1 MHRLSQVLTESDVV
15 SDARLLNF
23 LANTLALL
31 AVLAMVAGV
40 VVWVA
45 QRPYFAISRVQIK
58 PMGEETLSYV
68 SAATVQAT
76 IAGRLA
82 GNFFSIN
89 LNDARRVLESVPW
102 VRNVSVRRVWPNT
115 LLVAFEEQQPLALWN
130 EDQMINTWGEAFSA
144 NQGELP
150 DDMQLPVFYGPDDAE
165 RLVVQRYAELA
176 RWFAPLGLT
185 VSEIHLS
192 PRYAWAVR
200 LSDGLMLNLGRDPA
214 ADVADPHGRAG
225 AVPFARRIERFVQ
238 AWPVLTGQV
247 RRPVV
252 SADLRYP
259 DGFAITLG
267 PVSTSSSE

>member
-1 MHRLSQVLTESDVV
+1 VN
-15 SDARLLNF
+15 DARLVNF

-31 AVLAMVAGV
+31 AVLAMVASV
-40 VVWVA
+40 IVWVA
-45 QRPYFAISRVQIK
+45 QRPYFSIAQVQIK
-58 PMGEETLSYV
+58 PMGDETLDYV

-76 IAGRLA
+76 IAGRLV

-102 VRNVSVRRVWPNT
+102 VRNVSVRRVWPDT
-115 LLVAFEEQQPLALWN
+115 LLVEFEEQQPLALWN
-130 EDQMINTWGEAFSA
+130 EDEMINTWGEAFRA

-150 DDMQLPVFYGPDDAE
+150 DDVRLPAFFGPDDAE

-192 PRYAWAVR
+192 PRYAWSVR

-238 AWPVLTGQV
+238 AWPVLASQV
-247 RRPVV
+247 NRPVV

-259 DGFAITLG
+259 DGFAVTLG
-267 PVSTSSSE
+267 SVSNSSSK

>member
-1 MHRLSQVLTESDVV
+1 
-15 SDARLLNF
+15 
-23 LANTLALL
+23 
-31 AVLAMVAGV
+31 MVASV
-40 VVWVA
+40 IVWVA
-45 QRPYFAISRVQIK
+45 QRPYFSIAQVQIK
-58 PMGEETLSYV
+58 PMGDETLDYV

-76 IAGRLA
+76 IAGRLV

-102 VRNVSVRRVWPNT
+102 VRNVRVRRVWPDT
-115 LLVAFEEQQPLALWN
+115 LLVEFEEQQPLALWN
-130 EDQMINTWGEAFSA
+130 EDEMINTWGEAFRA

-150 DDMQLPVFYGPDDAE
+150 DDVRLPAFFGPDDAE

-192 PRYAWAVR
+192 PRYAWSVR

-238 AWPVLTGQV
+238 AWPVLASQV
-247 RRPVV
+247 NRPVV

-259 DGFAITLG
+259 DGFAVTLG
-267 PVSTSSSE
+267 SVSNSSSK

>member
-1 MHRLSQVLTESDVV
+1 MN
-15 SDARLLNF
+15 DARLVNF

-40 VVWVA
+40 VVWIA
-45 QRPYFAISRVQIK
+45 QRPYFSIAQVQIK
-58 PMGEETLSYV
+58 PMGEETLDYV

-76 IAGRLA
+76 IAGRLV

-102 VRNVSVRRVWPNT
+102 VRNVSVRRVWPDT
-115 LLVAFEEQQPLALWN
+115 LLVEFEEQQPLALWN
-130 EDQMINTWGEAFSA
+130 EDEMINTWGEAFRA

-150 DDMQLPVFYGPDDAE
+150 DDVRLPAFFGPDDAE

-192 PRYAWAVR
+192 PRYAWSVR

-238 AWPVLTGQV
+238 AWPVLASQV
-247 RRPVV
+247 NRPVV

-259 DGFAITLG
+259 DGFAVTLG
-267 PVSTSSSE
+267 PVSNSSSK

>member
-1 MHRLSQVLTESDVV
+1 MN
-15 SDARLLNF
+15 DARLVNF

-31 AVLAMVAGV
+31 AVLAMVASV
-40 VVWVA
+40 IVWVA
-45 QRPYFAISRVQIK
+45 QRPYFSIAQVQIK
-58 PMGEETLSYV
+58 PMSDETLDYV

-76 IAGRLA
+76 IAGRLV

-102 VRNVSVRRVWPNT
+102 VRNVSVRRVWPDT
-115 LLVAFEEQQPLALWN
+115 LLVEFEEQQPLALWN
-130 EDQMINTWGEAFSA
+130 EDEMINTWGEAFRA

-150 DDMQLPVFYGPDDAE
+150 DDVRLPAFFGPDDAE

-192 PRYAWAVR
+192 PRYAWSVR

-238 AWPVLTGQV
+238 AWPVLASQV
-247 RRPVV
+247 NRPVV

-259 DGFAITLG
+259 DGFAVTLG
-267 PVSTSSSE
+267 SVSNSSSK

>member
-1 MHRLSQVLTESDVV
+1 MN
-15 SDARLLNF
+15 DARLVNF

-31 AVLAMVAGV
+31 AVLAMVASV
-40 VVWVA
+40 IVWVA
-45 QRPYFAISRVQIK
+45 QRPYFSIAQVQIK
-58 PMGEETLSYV
+58 PMGDETLDYV

-76 IAGRLA
+76 IAGRLV

-102 VRNVSVRRVWPNT
+102 VRNVSVRRVWPDT
-115 LLVAFEEQQPLALWN
+115 LLVEFEEQQPLALWN
-130 EDQMINTWGEAFSA
+130 EDEMINTWGEAFRA

-150 DDMQLPVFYGPDDAE
+150 DDVRLPAFFGPDDAE

-192 PRYAWAVR
+192 PRYAWSVR

-238 AWPVLTGQV
+238 AWPVLASQV
-247 RRPVV
+247 NRPVV

-259 DGFAITLG
+259 DGFAVTLG
-267 PVSTSSSE
+267 SVSNSSSK